1 MDPAPTP
8 SDGELMRRARR
19 DPQAFDAV
27 YARHARSVHAWL
39 ASQVGDGTA
48 WELTAETFAQAW
60 TSRRRFRPDEA
71 GSAGPW
77 LHGIARNLW
86 RQWCRHQR
94 LDAKAMRRLGV
105 ELDLGGGAEDDDTLD
120 RLLVEQLGPDL
131 EASLDRLPPDQRTA
145 IQLRVVEELAYDVIA
160 RRLDVTPDVVR
171 MRVMRG
177 LRTLNAELEG
187 HFA

>member
-1 MDPAPTP
+1 
-8 SDGELMRRARR
+8 MRRAGR
-19 DPQAFDAV
+19 DPQAFDAIYV
-27 YARHARSVHAWL
+27 RHARAIHGWL
-39 ASQVGDGTA
+39 AAQVGDQVA

-60 TSRRRFRPDEA
+60 ISRRRCRPDET
-71 GSAGPW
+71 GSVGPW

-86 RQWCRHQR
+86 RQWSRRQR
-94 LDAKAMRRLGV
+94 VDAKAMRRLGI
-105 ELDLGGGAEDDDTLD
+105 ELDLDTPAEDDDTLD

-131 EASLDRLPPDQRTA
+131 AASLHKLPEDQRAA
-145 IQLRVVEELAYDVIA
+145 IELRVLDELPYDEIA

-187 HFA
+187 RFA